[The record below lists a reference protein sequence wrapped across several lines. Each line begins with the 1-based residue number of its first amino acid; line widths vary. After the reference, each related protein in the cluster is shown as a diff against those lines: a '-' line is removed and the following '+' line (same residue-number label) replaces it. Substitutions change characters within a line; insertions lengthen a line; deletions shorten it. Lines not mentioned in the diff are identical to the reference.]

1 MKSTLKIGLCGP
13 HSSGKTTLLN
23 ALTFYFTEKDISVLP
38 EITRV
43 IQKQGI
49 AINEDGGL
57 DSQIL
62 VMATHMQNLLT
73 RDNFIVDRCLVDGY
87 CYTEYLY
94 NQRKVPTWFMN
105 YSKELVRQYLGE
117 YDIIFYLPAEIPL
130 VADGVR
136 SSNASFREK
145 VVKIF
150 EKNIPIFEK
159 DAYIVNVSGTV
170 EERMILV
177 INSIEKL
184 LSDRQKKEEKI

>member
-1 MKSTLKIGLCGP
+1 MLKMSFSGP
-13 HSSGKTTLLN
+13 HSSGKTTLMNNLLPFFLDN
-23 ALTFYFTEKDISVLP
+23 DIKLLP
-38 EITRV
+38 EITRI
-43 IQKQGI
+43 IQKKGI
-49 AINEDGGL
+49 AINESGGL
-57 DSQIL
+57 DTQIL

-73 RDNFIVDRCLVDGY
+73 NDNFIVDRCLIDGF

-105 YSKELVRQYLGE
+105 YSKELVKQYLSE

-136 SSNASFREK
+136 SSNASFREEII
-145 VVKIF
+145 KIF

-159 DAYIVNVSGTV
+159 DTCIVSVSGTV

-184 LSDRQKKEEKI
+184 LSDRQKKEEKV